1 MVISNYVLW
10 PLASALNAHL
20 VPEQHRRVAGHI
32 ITVPRPPDAP
42 AGNYLARNSVPR
54 ALT

>member
-20 VPEQHRRVAGHI
+20 VPEPHRRVAGHI
-32 ITVPRPPDAP
+32 ITVPRPRIAP
-42 AGNYLARNSVPR
+42 AGNYLARNSVPG